1 MTILNSNSFLV
12 LTAIRNKKENLGL
25 CEARGMTKLMIVKRT
40 NLSISTINRAVNA
53 LLEYELI
60 AEGVKSINTKTYYIL
75 PKGIER
81 LKEIYNEKGDV
92 K

>member
-12 LTAIRNKKENLGL
+12 LSAVRNKKENLGL
-25 CEARGMTKLMIVKRT
+25 CEARGMTKNMIVERT
-40 NLSISTINRAVNA
+40 NLSTSTVNRAVNA

-60 AEGVKSINTKTYYIL
+60 AEGIKSINTKTYYIL
-75 PKGIER
+75 PKGVER
-81 LKEIYNEKGDV
+81 LKEVYSEKGDV